1 MSELIAAEETSKNVS
16 SDASGNTLANGSIAA
31 ASNAASSDAAD
42 ATSGVTSNA
51 ASSASSRTA
60 PSITSKASS
69 SNPHA
74 PIITS
79 KPISVLEKSVYVLL
93 FASLIAIR
101 IPKILDGRFW
111 AEEGTVFF
119 RHAWQVPWEQAILW
133 SYGGYLNIS
142 ANLAGILAAHLVP
155 LEKACYV
162 TSIFG
167 LIVQTFPAILLC
179 SSDLKWLQNR
189 KVLICALLLIDTPP
203 LSQEIWLS
211 CIGSQVH
218 LTLSVALILALPP
231 RTGLSGWFQKF
242 LLLIGPLSGPGSAC
256 LVPLFALRAWIDK
269 SKQRFIQALII
280 GIFAVIQFTL
290 FFHPNERA
298 TLSASKITVMGIDP
312 LLLLNVFYVKHIL
325 APTMGIIQ
333 TTKLTEGWG
342 NAYANGTSISP
353 QTALLAA
360 AILAFS
366 AYKMWRSKNPEPKW
380 FFFSGALLWMVANF
394 GALGVRA
401 ALLNIGESERYV
413 FAPQMLFELA
423 ILYFASVTKGW
434 RKTLFSGITI
444 WLLVIGVHEY
454 FWTTPFYSEGPPWRQ
469 EVHKWRQDPNYLLN
483 IWPKG
488 WSVQLDRK

>member
-1 MSELIAAEETSKNVS
+1 MNELIAAIDTSKSVP
-16 SDASGNTLANGSIAA
+16 
-31 ASNAASSDAAD
+31 SNASL
-42 ATSGVTSNA
+42 NA
-51 ASSASSRTA
+51 APD
-60 PSITSKASS
+60 PSI
-69 SNPHA
+69 
-74 PIITS
+74 ITK
-79 KPISVLEKSVYVLL
+79 KPISVIEKSVYVLL
-93 FASLIAIR
+93 FALLVAVR
-101 IPKILDGRFW
+101 IPKVLDGRFW

-167 LIVQTFPAILLC
+167 LIVQTFPAIVLC
-179 SSDLKWLQNR
+179 SSNLKWLQER
-189 KVLICALLLIDTPP
+189 KILICALLLIATLP

-218 LTLSVALILALPP
+218 LTLSVALILALTT
-231 RTGLSGWFQKF
+231 RTGLCGWFQKF
-242 LLLIGPLSGPGSAC
+242 LLLIGPLSGPGSAS
-256 LVPLFALRAWIDK
+256 LVPLFLLRAWIDK
-269 SKQRFIQALII
+269 SKQRLIQAVIL
-280 GIFAVIQFTL
+280 GTAAAIQFAF

-298 TLSASKITVMGIDP
+298 SLSATPITVMGIDP
-312 LLLLNVFYVKHIL
+312 LLLLNVFFVKHIL
-325 APTMGIIQ
+325 APCMGITQ
-333 TTKLTEGWG
+333 TTNLTEGWG
-342 NAYANGTSISP
+342 NAYASGISISP

-360 AILAFS
+360 VILAFS
-366 AYKMWRSKNPEPKW
+366 AFKMWRSKNPEPKW

-413 FAPQMLFELA
+413 FAPQILFELA
-423 ILYFASVTKGW
+423 ILYFACVSKGW
-434 RKTLFSGITI
+434 KKTLFSGITI
-444 WLLVIGVHEY
+444 WLLVIGLHEY

-469 EVHKWRQDPNYLLN
+469 EVHKWRQNPAYTLN

-488 WSVQLDRK
+488 WTVQLDRK